1 MSLIA
6 DLTASVNAVRPGRTR
21 MRNFDMPLAIAA
33 STLLLLGLLMV
44 YSASIALADGPRYA
58 SYGRYYFV
66 IRHGLFISA
75 GLVAAAVVLAVPIR
89 VWQRLAVPLFVVAM
103 VLLVAVLIPGI
114 GREVN
119 GAHRWIPLGPLN
131 FQPSELMKLAALLY
145 AADYTVRKQ
154 EHMQAFARGFLPMAF
169 ALAGVGM
176 LLLLEPDLG
185 AFMVIVAIAIGILFL
200 GGINGKYFSSLLAV
214 LVGTFLMLIWLSP
227 WRRAR
232 LFAYLDPWN
241 EDNAYGSAYQLSHS
255 LIALGR
261 GEWLGVGLGASVEK
275 LHYLPEAHTDFLMA
289 VVGEELGFAGVML
302 VISLF
307 AIIVYRGFDIG
318 RQAIAME
325 RTFAGLVAHGVAMWF
340 GVQAFI
346 NMGVCLG
353 LLPTKGLT
361 LPLMSYGGSG
371 VVMNLCALAM
381 LIRVD
386 VENRIMMRGDGYD
399 RVVAHHPHHGRRH
412 RRPHHARPGRGRCA
426 APARLAR
433 AVAGQSRQDGRQA
446 GAAAR
451 HRAGAA
457 AFRRRAR
464 QGRGCTAEAAVP
476 AGARLCAGL
485 VAVVGGAAG
494 RSAGHG
500 RLCRLSRRRH
510 RGATRH
516 AAGGART
523 ERRGRHRQQVAGA
536 HGPSRLEWFSR
547 RAAQGRGHG

>member
-1 MSLIA
+1 
-6 DLTASVNAVRPGRTR
+6 
-21 MRNFDMPLAIAA
+21 MRNFDLPLVIAA

-58 SYGRYYFV
+58 PYGRYYFV
-66 IRHGLFISA
+66 IRHGAFISA
-75 GLVAAAVVLAVPIR
+75 GLLAAAVTLTIPIR
-89 VWQRLAVPLFVVAM
+89 VWQRLAVPLFVLAM
-103 VLLVAVLIPGI
+103 ILLVAVLIPGI

-200 GGINGKYFSSLLAV
+200 GGINGKYFSSLLGV
-214 LVGTFLMLIWLSP
+214 LVSTFLMLIWLSP

-325 RTFAGLVAHGVAMWF
+325 RTFAWSRMAWP
-340 GVQAFI
+340 
-346 NMGVCLG
+346 C
-353 LLPTKGLT
+353 
-361 LPLMSYGGSG
+361 GSACRPSSTWA
-371 VVMNLCALAM
+371 CAWACC
-381 LIRVD
+381 
-386 VENRIMMRGDGYD
+386 
-399 RVVAHHPHHGRRH
+399 P
-412 RRPHHARPGRGRCA
+412 P
-426 APARLAR
+426 R
-433 AVAGQSRQDGRQA
+433 A
-446 GAAAR
+446 
-451 HRAGAA
+451 
-457 AFRRRAR
+457 
-464 QGRGCTAEAAVP
+464 
-476 AGARLCAGL
+476 
-485 VAVVGGAAG
+485 
-494 RSAGHG
+494 
-500 RLCRLSRRRH
+500 
-510 RGATRH
+510 
-516 AAGGART
+516 
-523 ERRGRHRQQVAGA
+523 
-536 HGPSRLEWFSR
+536 
-547 RAAQGRGHG
+547 